1 MTQSEYFLLPWYAK
15 LFTKAVNAVKAFF
28 TGIIGFFKYLPK
40 NVSSFFKKLGDG
52 FKNFGR
58 TFAQGGVRTKLSFFI
73 MGAGN
78 LLRGQIVRG
87 LLFLATQVAYIW
99 YMIKSGASCIAGLR
113 TLGTVQRGWYFD
125 EELGIDVMRENGDN
139 SMLIL
144 LYGILALFITGV
156 FIAIYL
162 SNISSASE
170 AEKLSKSGA
179 KLPNIKDDIVAL
191 LDGKFHKTLLS
202 FPIAGV
208 LIFTIIPLI
217 YMILLAF
224 TNYDKDHQV
233 PANLFTWVGLDNFKT
248 MLGTNSVLSQTFWPV
263 LGWTLVWAVFAT
275 FLNYVFGII
284 LAMLINKKGI
294 KFKAFYRTLFV
305 LAIAVP
311 QFVSLLVM
319 KNMLAEAGPVNVLL
333 MELGL
338 IESPLPFF
346 TDPTWARVTV
356 ILVNLW
362 IGIPYTMLI
371 ASGILM
377 NIPDDLYEAAR
388 IDGASPFVMF
398 TKITMPYVLFVT
410 TPYLITQFIGNINN
424 FNVIYFLTGGI
435 PATLDY
441 YQAGKTDLLV
451 TWLYKLTVNS
461 RDYCYASTIG
471 ILVFVICSVIS
482 LITFRN
488 SQSYNNEEAF
498 Q

>member
-1 MTQSEYFLLPWYAK
+1 MTPAEYFVLPWYK
-15 LFTKAVNAVKAFF
+15 KFF
-28 TGIIGFFKYLPK
+28 SRISEMFKKIIIGLLNFFKSIPK
-40 NVSSFFKKLGDG
+40 NISSFFRNLGNG
-52 FKNFGR
+52 FRKFGL
-58 TFAQGGVRTKLSFFI
+58 TFAKGGILTKLSYVI

-78 LLRGQIVRG
+78 LFRGQIVRG
-87 LLFLATQVAYIW
+87 FLFLAAEIAYIW
-99 YMIKSGASCIAGLR
+99 YMITNGAGCIAGLK

-144 LYGILALFITGV
+144 LYGILALFVTAV
-156 FIAIYL
+156 FIVLYL
-162 SNISSASE
+162 NNISSAAE

-179 KLPNIKDDIVAL
+179 KLPKFKDDVAAL
-191 LDGKFHKTLLS
+191 LDGKFHKTLLA
-202 FPIAGV
+202 FPISGV
-208 LIFTIIPLI
+208 LVFTIIPLI

-248 MLGTNSVLSQTFWPV
+248 ILGADSALSHTFWPV
-263 LGWTLVWAVFAT
+263 LGWTLIWAVFAT

-294 KFKAFYRTLFV
+294 KFKSFYRTLFV
-305 LAIAVP
+305 FAIAVP

-319 KNMLAEAGPVNVLL
+319 KNMLAEAGPINVLL
-333 MELGL
+333 MELNL
-338 IESPLPFF
+338 IDSPLPFF

-371 ASGILM
+371 TSGILM

-424 FNVIYFLTGGI
+424 FNVIYFLTGGT

-488 SQSYNNEEAF
+488 SRSYNNEEAF